1 MASFA
6 DAEDPIAVLKADPSE
21 SNKES
26 QQQAI
31 EDAGWQVQAV
41 NWVYEKVTGENLIET
56 LISPITGD
64 FSKIETNAEAW
75 GQVGDA
81 LRAIRQNLNQGIS
94 DLRESW
100 DGAGAV
106 AFETLL
112 VATWTVA
119 LEGDAMLAKLIGKGF
134 TKAAE
139 MSRKMTDKALELI
152 KKLVDRLIETA
163 ATGWI
168 PVAGWA
174 NVVRN
179 VEKCVE
185 IVMSILEL
193 FEALKNMYD
202 SVVSLVESVKNAG
215 TNLAKIKDANSLG
228 DVVNIGLQAKDDFTD
243 VKEKATGVKD
253 SATGVKDAATGV
265 TTAVTGGSGDGSGG
279 GGSGDGNG
287 SGGTGSGGNGSG
299 GGTGGT
305 GTGGTGSD
313 GNSGHQ
319 TLASGSL

>member
-6 DAEDPIAVLKADPSE
+6 DAEDPMGVLTADPSQ
-21 SNKES
+21 SNAES
-26 QQQAI
+26 QKQAI

-41 NWVYEKVTGENLIET
+41 NWVYEKVTGQNLIET

-81 LRAIRQNLNQGIS
+81 LRAIRKNLNQGIS

-100 DGAGAV
+100 DGSGAI

-112 VATWTVA
+112 VSTWTVA
-119 LEGDAMLAKLIGKGF
+119 LEGDAMLAQLIGQGF
-134 TKAAE
+134 QKAAD

-185 IVMSILEL
+185 IVMAILEL
-193 FEALKNMYD
+193 FEALQQMYD
-202 SVVSLVESVKNAG
+202 SVVQLVESIKNAG

-228 DVVNIGLQAKDDFTD
+228 DAVNIGLQAKDDVTA
-243 VKEKATGVKD
+243 VSEAATGVKN
-253 SATGVKDAATGV
+253 SATGVKDATTGV
-265 TTAVTGGSGDGSGG
+265 KDATTGGNGDGNGGNGDGNGTGNGGNGDGSGG
-279 GGSGDGNG
+279 DN
-287 SGGTGSGGNGSG
+287 GGTGSGGGNGG
-299 GGTGGT
+299 Y
-305 GTGGTGSD
+305 
-313 GNSGHQ
+313 Q

>member
-1 MASFA
+1 MASYE
-6 DAEDPIAVLKADPSE
+6 DAEDPLAVLEADPSKSNAE
-21 SNKES
+21 SL
-26 QQQAI
+26 QQAI

-41 NWVYEKVTGENLIET
+41 NWVYEQVTGQNLIEQ

-81 LRAIRQNLNQGIS
+81 LRAIRKNLNQGIS

-100 DGAGAV
+100 EGSTAV

-112 VATWTVA
+112 VSTWTVA
-119 LEGDAMLAKLIGKGF
+119 LEGDAMLAQLVGKGF
-134 TKAAE
+134 QKAAD

-185 IVMSILEL
+185 IVLAVLEL
-193 FEALKNMYD
+193 FEALQQMYE
-202 SVVSLVESVKNAG
+202 SVVQLVESIKNAG

-228 DVVNIGLQAKDDFTD
+228 DVVNVGLQAKDDFTA
-243 VKEKATGVKD
+243 VKDSATGVKD

-265 TTAVTGGSGDGSGG
+265 KSAATGGSGGSGSGGSDSGSGGSGSGSGSGSGGSGSGSDGSGSSS
-279 GGSGDGNG
+279 GS
-287 SGGTGSGGNGSG
+287 
-299 GGTGGT
+299 
-305 GTGGTGSD
+305 
-313 GNSGHQ
+313 NSGYQ
-319 TLASGSL
+319 TLSSGSL